1 MARKVAVDKSLF
13 LAGIGLTLFGLVMI
27 YSASSVIALERYG
40 SAHHFL
46 LRQVAAAIIGLMGMY
61 IAMRIDYRKLLTPP
75 IAYAAV
81 GLSTLLLGAVLLM
94 PAINNVH
101 RWIRIG
107 PIQIQPSEIAK
118 LALLIYLA
126 YRLGQRENRINDTV
140 GTLLP
145 ISLVVGQLAFLVY
158 LGPDLGTA
166 GLCVALALILL
177 FLAGMRWRYLVVMCG
192 ACVGALGLLILQAP
206 YRIKRIVAFLDPGQ
220 DPLGAGFQVRQSLVA
235 VASGGVHGTS
245 LGESRQKMFFLPEPH
260 TDFIFSVIGEELG
273 LIGATAVIAVFGVL
287 FWRGMVAAFSAPDR
301 GGYYLGIGITLC
313 LVLQAMLNI
322 GVALGLCP
330 TKGVPL
336 PFLSYGGS
344 SLVVS
349 LVSLGVLLNI
359 SQHSS

>member
-1 MARKVAVDKSLF
+1 MARKLAVDRTLF
-13 LAGIGLTLFGLVMI
+13 LAGVGLTLFGLVMI

-46 LRQVAAAIIGLMGMY
+46 LRQLAAAAVGLAGMSV
-61 IAMRIDYRKLLTPP
+61 AMRVDYRKWLSSP

-81 GLSTLLLGAVLLM
+81 AASTLLLSVVLLL
-94 PAINNVH
+94 PPINGVQ
-101 RWIRIG
+101 RWIRLG

-118 LALLIYLA
+118 LAIIVFLA
-126 YRLGQRENRINDTV
+126 YRLGRGENRVNDTA
-140 GTLLP
+140 GMLLP
-145 ISLVVGQLAFLVY
+145 IALVVGHLAFLVY

-166 GLCVALALILL
+166 GLYIGLALVLL
-177 FLAGMRWRYLVVMCG
+177 FLAGLRWRYLVVVGG
-192 ACVGALGLLILQAP
+192 ACAGALGLLILQAP
-206 YRIKRIVAFLDPGQ
+206 YRVKRILAFLDPGE

-235 VASGGVHGTS
+235 IATGGVHGTS

-273 LIGATAVIAVFGVL
+273 LIGAAAVIVVFGVL
-287 FWRGMVAAFSAPDR
+287 FWRGMVAAFGAPDR
-301 GGYYLGIGITLC
+301 GGYYLGLGITLC

>member
-1 MARKVAVDKSLF
+1 MARKIAVDKSLF

-46 LRQVAAAIIGLMGMY
+46 LRQVAAAIIGLIGMY
-61 IAMRIDYRKLLTPP
+61 IAMRIDYRKLLTTP

-81 GLSTLLLGAVLLM
+81 GLSTLLLSIVLLM

-101 RWIRIG
+101 RWIPLG
-107 PIQIQPSEIAK
+107 PIQFQPSEIAK
-118 LALLIYLA
+118 LALIIYLA
-126 YRLGQRENRINDTV
+126 YRLGQRENDVNDTV

-145 ISLVVGQLAFLVY
+145 ISLVVGHLAFLVY

-166 GLCVALALILL
+166 GIYVSLALVLL
-177 FLAGMRWRYLVVMCG
+177 FLAGMRWRYMVVVSG

-206 YRIKRIVAFLDPGQ
+206 YRVRRILAFLDPSE

-235 VASGGVHGTS
+235 VASGGVYGTS

-273 LIGATAVIAVFGVL
+273 LIGATAVIVAFGVL

-313 LVLQAMLNI
+313 LVLQAILNI
-322 GVALGLCP
+322 SVALGVCP

>member
-1 MARKVAVDKSLF
+1 MARKMAVDKSLF

-46 LRQVAAAIIGLMGMY
+46 LRQVAAAAIGLTGMS
-61 IAMRIDYRKLLTPP
+61 IAMRVDYRKLLSGP
-75 IAYAAV
+75 ITYAAV
-81 GLSTLLLGAVLLM
+81 GFSTLLLSIVLLM
-94 PAINNVH
+94 PSINNVH

-107 PIQIQPSEIAK
+107 PVQIQPSEFAK
-118 LALLIYLA
+118 IALLLYLA
-126 YRLGQRENRINDTV
+126 YRLGQRENKVNDTA

-145 ISLVVGQLAFLVY
+145 IALVIGHLAFLVY

-166 GLCVALALILL
+166 GIYVMLALILL
-177 FLAGMRWRYLVVMCG
+177 FLAGLRWRYLVVVSG
-192 ACVGALGLLILQAP
+192 ACVGGLGLLILQAP
-206 YRIKRIVAFLDPGQ
+206 YRVKRILAFLHPDQ
-220 DPLGAGFQVRQSLVA
+220 DPLGAGFQIRQSLVA

-273 LIGATAVIAVFGVL
+273 LIGAAAVIIVFGVL
-287 FWRGMVAAFSAPDR
+287 FWRGMVAAFGAPDR

-344 SLVVS
+344 SLIVS
-349 LVSLGVLLNI
+349 LIVLGVLLNI